1 MRLLRLITGLAIAS
15 FVVGHFANHALGVVS
30 IEAMDRMRIVLAA
43 WWRSPVGTVLL
54 YGSFLI
60 HFALALASLYRRSTL
75 RMPFWEA
82 TQLVL
87 GLAIPPLLMV
97 HIVGT
102 RLTWTL
108 LGHNIDYER
117 IVGLL
122 WSSEWSTFKQV
133 VLLLVVWAHLCAG
146 LHYWLRLK
154 GWYQNAQPLAFAV
167 ALILP
172 ALALSGFA
180 SAGFYL
186 WPSVES
192 VGGMHKYN
200 VDLASMSAQ
209 DRALMANWRMAI
221 EYAFWIALGATLLAR
236 WLRTRIGATY
246 RVHHAAGRVI
256 TAPVGRSILEAIRD
270 EGLPHAS
277 VCGGRARCT
286 TCRVRVGEG
295 LAHLPPPGRMEAQAL
310 TRIEAP
316 PNVRLA
322 CQCRPTRDV
331 AVTPL
336 LPPNAGPS
344 SARQPPSGAQGRE
357 RRIVAMFV
365 DLRDSTSLGEGRLPY
380 DVVFIMNQFFAEMH
394 AALRATGGY
403 YAQFRG
409 DGLLAL
415 YGLGG
420 ASETR
425 ISDACRAALAAAA
438 DMQTRIERLNQSM
451 GRELKAPM
459 RIGIG
464 IHAGVAIVGIMGPPE
479 EPIYSAIGDMVN
491 TAARFEN
498 MTKAFGCTL
507 VVSDYV
513 LEQAGIEPG
522 NASAHQVRV
531 RGKAERLAVYA
542 IDDPRGLFIRSNSG
556 TGQNLAPFAEKG
568 P

>member
-1 MRLLRLITGLAIAS
+1 MRLLRLITGLVVAA
-15 FVVGHFANHALGVVS
+15 FVVGHFLNHALGVVS
-30 IEAMDRMRIVLAA
+30 IEAMDRMRFMLAA
-43 WWRSPVGTVLL
+43 WWRSPAGTVLL
-54 YGSFLI
+54 YGSLLTHFL
-60 HFALALASLYRRSTL
+60 LALVSLYRRSTL
-75 RMPFWEA
+75 RMPLWEA
-82 TQLVL
+82 AQLAL
-87 GLAIPPLLMV
+87 GLAIPPLLTV

-122 WSSEWSTFKQV
+122 WSSEWSTAKQV
-133 VLLLVVWAHLCAG
+133 LLLLVVWAHLCAG

-154 GWYQNAQPLAFAV
+154 TWYANAQPLAFSM
-167 ALILP
+167 ALLLP

-186 WPSVES
+186 WPSVEI
-192 VGGMHKYN
+192 VGGMAKYN
-200 VDLASMSAQ
+200 LEIAGMSAR
-209 DRALMANWRMAI
+209 DRALLANWRDGL
-221 EYAFWIALGATLLAR
+221 EYGFWIALGGTLLAR

-246 RVHHAAGRVI
+246 RVRHASGRVI

-270 EGLPHAS
+270 QGLPHAS

-295 LAHLPPPGRMEAQAL
+295 LEHLPPPGRQEARAL
-310 TRIEAP
+310 GRIEAP
-316 PNVRLA
+316 ANVRLA

-344 SARQPPSGAQGRE
+344 SAAQPPGGAQGRE
-357 RRIVAMFV
+357 RPIVAMFV
-365 DLRDSTSLGEGRLPY
+365 DLRDSTHLGEGRLPY

-394 AALRATGGY
+394 AALRASGGY

-415 YGLGG
+415 YGLQTDLP
-420 ASETR
+420 A
-425 ISDACRAALAAAA
+425 ACRAALRGAA
-438 DMQTRIERLNQSM
+438 DMQARIERLSESLAD
-451 GRELKAPM
+451 ELDEPL

-464 IHAGVAIVGIMGPPE
+464 VHAGVAIVGTMGPPQ

-491 TAARFEN
+491 TAARLEN
-498 MTKAFGCTL
+498 MTKAFGCVL
-507 VVSDYV
+507 VASAEV
-513 LEQAGIEPG
+513 LKQAGIAPG
-522 NASAHQVRV
+522 DSAQHEVRV
-531 RGKAERLAVYA
+531 RGKTDRLAVYA
-542 IDDPRGLFIRSNSG
+542 VSDPRSLIRGRSPNSHSDSG
-556 TGQNLAPFAEKG
+556 DTGVRAPS
-568 P
+568 PN